1 MSKVN
6 LQTKK
11 DITTFFKILAE
22 ESVKD
27 AKSRMID
34 PKAVALD
41 KQKDED
47 EEAYKKIIEQ
57 PEEEEFSLAD
67 IPPEGDAPD
76 EAPPADID
84 VDVDI
89 PSPPSAMETSPEE
102 VSLDSIADK
111 IKRMRSGRS
120 IDDTSVHNPL
130 RSYFDY
136 LSNAERLALYAFVD
150 ALAKIMTGDPDQA
163 PDPSDPPWNVTMTTG
178 EEEVEVAE
186 EEIEVEAGADEGG
199 EVEEEETE
207 EEAPVPIKAGAPQER
222 EAIAEIRL
230 KVLELLGKS

>member
-27 AKSRMID
+27 AKSRIVD
-34 PKAVALD
+34 PQAAVLD
-41 KQKDED
+41 RQKEED
-47 EEAYKKIIEQ
+47 EAAYKKIIEQ

-76 EAPPADID
+76 AASPPEVD
-84 VDVDI
+84 VEVDI
-89 PSPPSAMETSPEE
+89 PAPPSAMETSPED

-150 ALAKIMTGDPDQA
+150 ALSKIMTGDPDQA

-178 EEEVEVAE
+178 EDEAEVAE
-186 EEIEVEAGADEGG
+186 EE
-199 EVEEEETE
+199 
-207 EEAPVPIKAGAPQER
+207 
-222 EAIAEIRL
+222 
-230 KVLELLGKS
+230 